1 MGVAGG
7 DFGQGFGIPGVY
19 CGLSGF
25 TTQLR
30 DAPGPAPRGLRGFAP
45 GEPAQGLQRLRH
57 VRSRPAVQGLVFA
70 IIRNTHIDRQRRRK
84 TSSLEDPLIDTQTAG
99 LLQSPLFAIPLAPE
113 DILLR
118 QETIERVREGIRR
131 LPTLMRE
138 VVELRDIE
146 GLSYRTISTI
156 IDRPIGTVMSRLYR
170 GRNLLRTYLV
180 DPRRQDGHATRGTP

>member
-1 MGVAGG
+1 MLLARPPE
-7 DFGQGFGIPGVY
+7 DYEDLLQESLLKAFNGFDT
-19 CGLSGF
+19 F
-25 TTQLR
+25 DR
-30 DAPGPAPRGLRGFAP
+30 DLPFKAW
-45 GEPAQGLQRLRH
+45 
-57 VRSRPAVQGLVFA
+57 VFA

-84 TSSLEDPLIDTQTAG
+84 TSSLEDPLNDTAG
-99 LLQSPLFAIPLAPE
+99 LLQSPLFSIPLAPE

-118 QETIERVREGIRR
+118 QETVERVREGIRR

-146 GLSYRTISTI
+146 GLSYRTISSI

-180 DPRRQDGHATRGTP
+180 EPRRQDGHATRGTP

>member
-1 MGVAGG
+1 M
-7 DFGQGFGIPGVY
+7 
-19 CGLSGF
+19 
-25 TTQLR
+25 
-30 DAPGPAPRGLRGFAP
+30 
-45 GEPAQGLQRLRH
+45 
-57 VRSRPAVQGLVFA
+57 
-70 IIRNTHIDRQRRRK
+70 N
-84 TSSLEDPLIDTQTAG
+84 DTQTAG

>member
-25 TTQLR
+25 HSHR
-30 DAPGPAPRGLRGFAP
+30 RVAPGPASRGVRGFAP

-57 VRSRPAVQGLVFA
+57 VRSRPAVQGLG
-70 IIRNTHIDRQRRRK
+70 IRHHPKYPYRPAAAPEDVVPR
-84 TSSLEDPLIDTQTAG
+84 DPLNDTQTAG

-131 LPTLMRE
+131 LPTLMRQ

-170 GRNLLRTYLV
+170 
-180 DPRRQDGHATRGTP
+180 

>member
-1 MGVAGG
+1 
-7 DFGQGFGIPGVY
+7 
-19 CGLSGF
+19 L
-25 TTQLR
+25 
-30 DAPGPAPRGLRGFAP
+30 
-45 GEPAQGLQRLRH
+45 
-57 VRSRPAVQGLVFA
+57 
-70 IIRNTHIDRQRRRK
+70 N
-84 TSSLEDPLIDTQTAG
+84 DTQTAG

-118 QETIERVREGIRR
+118 QETIERVREGIR

-180 DPRRQDGHATRGTP
+180 DPRRHDGHATRGTP

>member
-1 MGVAGG
+1 LDKVLEFQAFIAGCL
-7 DFGQGFGIPGVY
+7 DSLHNYAMLLARPPEDYEDLLQESLLKAFNGFGSFDREMP
-19 CGLSGF
+19 F
-25 TTQLR
+25 K
-30 DAPGPAPRGLRGFAP
+30 AW
-45 GEPAQGLQRLRH
+45 
-57 VRSRPAVQGLVFA
+57 VFS
-70 IIRNTHIDRQRRRK
+70 IIRNSHIDRQRRRK
-84 TSSLEDPLIDTQTAG
+84 ASTLEDPLNDNQTAG
-99 LLQSPLFAIPLAPE
+99 LLQSPLFSIPLAPE

-131 LPTLMRE
+131 LPMLMRE